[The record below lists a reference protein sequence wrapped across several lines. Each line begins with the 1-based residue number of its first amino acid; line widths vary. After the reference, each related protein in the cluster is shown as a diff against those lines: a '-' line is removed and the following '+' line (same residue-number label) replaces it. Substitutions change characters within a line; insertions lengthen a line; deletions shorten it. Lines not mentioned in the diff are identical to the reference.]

1 MHFITSMQSKPYV
14 PTFFYILMT
23 YKLESDIPLDILEI
37 TYTEHLEILKKQL
50 GLHIHLLQIR
60 KDQAKLICSLADFY
74 DEKDQQKLKAALVEV
89 SHKVFSIFE
98 PQIKT
103 PIVLQWELI

>member
-1 MHFITSMQSKPYV
+1 
-14 PTFFYILMT
+14 MT
-23 YKLESDIPLDILEI
+23 YKMKNDIPVDLLESTYLD
-37 TYTEHLEILKKQL
+37 HFEILKKQL
-50 GLHIHLLQIR
+50 GLNVHSVEVHQT
-60 KDQAKLICSLADFY
+60 QTKLICSIANFY
-74 DEKDQQKLKAALVEV
+74 DEKDQEKLREALIEI